1 MADIKRGQIYYA
13 DLSPVIGSEQGGNR
27 PVLILQN
34 DVGNRHSPT
43 TIAAIITSRHTKSK
57 LPTHYWIS
65 DEGQTSGL
73 KCESMVELEQIR
85 TIDKKRL
92 KKCIGYLDPQEMK
105 AINQKIRISLDV

>member
-43 TIAAIITSRHTKSK
+43 TIAAVITSRHTKSK
-57 LPTHYWIS
+57 LPTHYWIT
-65 DEGQTSGL
+65 DKEQTSGL

-92 KKCIGYLDPQEMK
+92 KECIGYLDPQEMK

>member
-1 MADIKRGQIYYA
+1 
-13 DLSPVIGSEQGGNR
+13 VIGSEQGGNR

-43 TIAAIITSRHTKSK
+43 TIVAVITSRHTKSK

-92 KKCIGYLDPQEMK
+92 KKCIGYLDPQEME